1 MHVTRCVKAAFAGAS
16 LAVLATGASFAAA
29 APAKPAPAA
38 ASQVEPGA
46 LQALARMSAYL
57 KTNTAFQVTSNLQ
70 RDEVDDYGQ
79 NVTLNG
85 QTIYK
90 VKSPNAFNIAVSE
103 GGKTREYIY
112 DGKSVAV
119 FDPATTFYA
128 HFNAAPTIRQ
138 TLDIAEARYGVTVP
152 LDDLFLWDQGDVGAK
167 RLTSAHFVGKTKVA
181 GQDAEQYAFRQP
193 GVDWQ
198 IWIASG
204 AKPVPIRV
212 VIVASDDPARPRFQA
227 DLAWDMAPQFAADT
241 FVFTPPPGAKAIP
254 IVASVR

>member
-1 MHVTRCVKAAFAGAS
+1 MHVTRRVKAALAGAS
-16 LAVLATGASFAAA
+16 LAVLASGASLAAA

-57 KTNTAFQVTSNLQ
+57 KTNNAFQVTSNTQ

-79 NVTLNG
+79 TVTLSG

-90 VKSPNAFNIAVSE
+90 VQSPNAFEIEVSDAD
-103 GGKTREYIY
+103 KTRSYVY
-112 DGKSVAV
+112 DGKSVTV
-119 FDPATTFYA
+119 FDPKTSYYA
-128 HFNAAPTIRQ
+128 RFNAAATIRQ
-138 TLDIAEARYGVTVP
+138 TLDDAEARYGITVP
-152 LDDLFLWDQGDVGAK
+152 LDDLFHWDQGDDGAK
-167 RLTSAHFVGKTKVA
+167 RLTAAHFVGKANVG
-181 GQDAEQYAFRQP
+181 GQDADQYIFRQP

-204 AKPVPIRV
+204 AKPVPLRV

-227 DLAWDMAPQFAADT
+227 DLAWDTTPKFAAGT
-241 FVFTPPPGAKAIP
+241 FVFTPPPGAKSIP
-254 IVASVR
+254 IMASAR